1 MNVLVVNQQENVLT
15 PLNIEVIKT
24 LRGSFTSDELISTFT
39 NFFFV
44 RMIIDITALQNYEDI
59 VTYQKLSIGLP
70 IDKIILL
77 IPPSSAVAN
86 NFFLSKLISMGYYN
100 FTTNGEGVMY
110 LLTTPNTYKE
120 VAHLHQ
126 VSGVSEMPVT
136 QPEVQN
142 DFNSGFSQNNYP
154 MNGQMNDQMNNQ
166 MMPQQPQQQMA
177 PAYDYSMMPQGN
189 TGYRVKTL
197 GVMNV
202 TDSSGASSLI
212 YMMKKELEESFGVSV
227 LAIEVDKRDFSF
239 FREQNMISTSKS
251 SLAREIMQAV
261 GFGCV
266 LVDLNDYEDTV
277 CDDIIYLI
285 EPSVIK
291 LNKLMLRDR
300 SVFQKLK
307 GKKVIINRSTLS
319 ESDVKEFASEA
330 GIDIFYVLP
339 PLNDRERSG
348 IIVDLIKRLG
358 IANK

>member
-1 MNVLVVNQQENVLT
+1 MNVLVVNQQENVLSS
-15 PLNIEVIKT
+15 LNIEVIKT
-24 LRGSFTSDELISTFT
+24 LRGTFSSDELISTFT

-44 RMIIDITALQNYEDI
+44 RMIIDVTALQNYEDI

-77 IPPSSAVAN
+77 IPPSSMVAN

-100 FTTNGEGVMY
+100 FTTNGDGVIY
-110 LLTTPNTYKE
+110 LLNTPNTYKE

-126 VSGVSEMPVT
+126 VGGMDNMQPQPMVQQGGFPQNNYPAMGQNNYQMAPPMP
-136 QPEVQN
+136 
-142 DFNSGFSQNNYP
+142 QNNYP
-154 MNGQMNDQMNNQ
+154 MMSQDNMGIKVRTI
-166 MMPQQPQQQMA
+166 
-177 PAYDYSMMPQGN
+177 GI
-189 TGYRVKTL
+189 K
-197 GVMNV
+197 NV
-202 TDSSGASSLI
+202 TDSSGASSLV
-212 YMMKKELEESFGVSV
+212 YMMKKELEETFGVSV
-227 LAIEVDKRDFSF
+227 LAIEVEKRDFSF

-261 GFGCV
+261 GYGCV
-266 LVDLNDYEDTV
+266 LVDLNDYEDAI
-277 CDDIIYLI
+277 CDDILYLI

-300 SVFQKLK
+300 SIFQKLK

-330 GIDIFYVLP
+330 GVDIFYVLP

-348 IIVDLIKRLG
+348 IIVDLIRRLD
-358 IANK
+358 IVK